1 MAYVKKS
8 GKLDKDLPASGAGSF
23 DYSDLGEFR
32 TQLKKEFGNSA
43 ALEDDDFVT
52 DFLPTKIEPLDYLLG
67 GGIPQGKVTE
77 IVGLE
82 GVGKSSFGIYMLGQI
97 QKQGGLGVL
106 IDTESGAGDRFR
118 FENFGV
124 DTSKCIVSVEDLA
137 EKAFMQIE
145 RVANYISKKNVK
157 APSLLVL
164 DSIAGLTTRAEQE
177 ADMDQQQFA
186 VTARMIKRG
195 LQRTKM
201 VCRETNLAVL
211 CINQARIKMGGMVNA
226 YTGPEYTSPGG
237 DTLKYLAITRLFLT
251 RGSMLGEP
259 KKPEGHVVK
268 AKIIKCKTAASL
280 GRTLPL
286 RFYYDSRG
294 YDSDLSTYDVLNDA
308 GAFGGAKSAWKTMI
322 MPDGTEKK
330 WNSANSFLE
339 VMNGSPENRAH
350 FSSMMKKC
358 FIEQH
363 NFVTRSE
370 DNEEPFPQISEQLP
384 SED

>member
-1 MAYVKKS
+1 MAKIKTTS
-8 GKLDKDLPASGAGSF
+8 GKLDKDLPISGGF

-124 DTSKCIVSVEDLA
+124 DTNKCIVSVEDLA
-137 EKAFMQIE
+137 EKAFMQVE
-145 RVANYISKKNVK
+145 RVANYIAKKNVK

-201 VCRETNLAVL
+201 ACRETNLAVL

-251 RGSMLGEP
+251 RGAMLGEP

-280 GRTLPL
+280 GRTLPM

-308 GAFGGAKSAWKTMI
+308 GVFGEKKSAWKSMI
-322 MPDGTEKK
+322 MPDGSEKK

-339 VMNGSPENRAH
+339 VMNSSPENRAH

-363 NFVTRSE
+363 NFVTRNEGSE
-370 DNEEPFPQISEQLP
+370 EELFPQISEQL
-384 SED
+384 STED

>member
-1 MAYVKKS
+1 MAKVTTSK
-8 GKLDKDLPASGAGSF
+8 KLDKDLPEAF
-23 DYSDLGEFR
+23 DYSDLADFR

-43 ALEDDDFVT
+43 ALGDDDFIT
-52 DFLPTKIEPLDYLLG
+52 DFIPTCIEPLDYLLG

-124 DTSKCIVSVEDLA
+124 DTNKCIVSVEDLA
-137 EKAFMQIE
+137 EKAFMQVE
-145 RVANYISKKNVK
+145 RVANYISKKNIK

-177 ADMDQQQFA
+177 ADMDQAQFA

-211 CINQARIKMGGMVNA
+211 CINQARIKMGGQVNA

-237 DTLKYLAITRLFLT
+237 DTLKYLAIIRLFLT
-251 RGSMLGEP
+251 RGAMLGEP
-259 KKPEGHVVK
+259 KKPEGHSVK

-294 YDSDLSTYDVLNDA
+294 YDSDLSTYDVMNDA
-308 GAFGGAKSAWKTMI
+308 GLFGKSAWKSLI
-322 MPDGTEKK
+322 LPDGSEKK
-330 WNSANSFLE
+330 WNSAETFREIMNS
-339 VMNGSPENRAH
+339 SPENRLH
-350 FSSMMKKC
+350 FSNLMKKC
-358 FIEQH
+358 FVEQH
-363 NFVTRSE
+363 NFITK
-370 DNEEPFPQISEQLP
+370 DTGDDEPFPQISEAMP
-384 SED
+384 TED

>member
-1 MAYVKKS
+1 MAKVKTN
-8 GKLDKDLPASGAGSF
+8 KLDKDLPGVTAGAF

-52 DFLPTKIEPLDYLLG
+52 DFIPTKIEPLDYLLG

-124 DTSKCIVSVEDLA
+124 DTNKCIVSVEDLA
-137 EKAFMQIE
+137 EKAFMQVE
-145 RVANYISKKNVK
+145 RVANYISKKNIK

-211 CINQARIKMGGMVNA
+211 CINQARIKMGGQVNA

-251 RGSMLGEP
+251 RGAQLGEP

-268 AKIIKCKTAASL
+268 AKFIKCKTAASL

-286 RFYYDSRG
+286 RFYYDNRG

-308 GAFGGAKSAWKTMI
+308 GVFGKSAWKSLV

-330 WNSANSFLE
+330 WNSADSFLE
-339 VMNGSPENRAH
+339 VINASPENRAH
-350 FSSMMKKC
+350 FTAMMKKC
-358 FIEQH
+358 FVEQH
-363 NFVTRSE
+363 NFVTKDTGE
-370 DNEEPFPQISEQLP
+370 DEPFPQISEEMP

>member
-1 MAYVKKS
+1 VAIKKTA
-8 GKLDKDLPASGAGSF
+8 KLDRDLPVAGTDSF

-52 DFLPTKIEPLDYLLG
+52 DFIPTKIEPLDYLLG

-124 DTSKCIVSVEDLA
+124 DTHKCIVSVEDLA
-137 EKAFMQIE
+137 EKAFMQVE
-145 RVANYISKKNVK
+145 RVANYISKKNIK

-177 ADMDQQQFA
+177 ADLDQAQFA

-211 CINQARIKMGGMVNA
+211 AINQARVKMGSVATA
-226 YTGPEYTSPGG
+226 YSGPEYTSPGG

-259 KKPEGHVVK
+259 KKPEGHIVK
-268 AKIIKCKTAASL
+268 AKFIKCKTAASL

-308 GAFGGAKSAWKTMI
+308 GIFGKSAWKSI
-322 MPDGTEKK
+322 VMPDGTERK
-330 WNSANSFLE
+330 WNSADNFVELITAT
-339 VMNGSPENRAH
+339 PENRAY
-350 FSSMMKKC
+350 FTSLMKKC
-358 FIEQH
+358 FVEQH
-363 NFVTRSE
+363 NFVTRE
-370 DNEEPFPQISEQLP
+370 ATEEPFPQISEALTT
-384 SED
+384 ED